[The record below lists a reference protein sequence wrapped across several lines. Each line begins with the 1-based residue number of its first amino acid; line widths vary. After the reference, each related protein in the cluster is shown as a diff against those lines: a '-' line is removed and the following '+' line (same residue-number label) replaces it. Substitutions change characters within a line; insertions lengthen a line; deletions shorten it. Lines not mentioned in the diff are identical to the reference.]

1 MKHAQLSCRGRG
13 ALLCLRRRNRAGAH
27 HSFAAEFDANQPV
40 ELHGTITKMEWIN
53 PHSWLHIDVKN
64 ADGTT
69 TPWMIEGATPNTL
82 LRRGFTR
89 EAVKTG
95 TEITIIGYRAKN
107 GANRANGRDLILPDG
122 SRLFMSSSGT
132 GAPGEGRRRAAG
144 PTVAHHDA
152 SARRIAAWLVREP
165 IVCAAVSTRLRRSG
179 AAARRRRARDR
190 RSELELH
197 HVLGH
202 GLCRRRRP
210 DVRERRQHRL
220 AAHRLARQ
228 LHAHDRLGSRH
239 ERGNVRPQTRLEPGV
254 MEIRLGLA
262 RRHADANRRR
272 GRRTSST
279 AATPGISTATA
290 SPSQYRPSSP
300 SSISSICG

>member
-1 MKHAQLSCRGRG
+1 MRQRSVYALAG
-13 ALLCLRRRNRAGAH
+13 ALLFCASAHDAAAH

-40 ELHGTITKMEWIN
+40 ELRGTITRMEWIN

-132 GAPGEGRRRAAG
+132 GAPGDGEA
-144 PTVAHHDA
+144 PDPQ
-152 SARRIAAWLVREP
+152 EP
-165 IVCAAVSTRLRRSG
+165 
-179 AAARRRRARDR
+179 
-190 RSELELH
+190 
-197 HVLGH
+197 
-202 GLCRRRRP
+202 
-210 DVRERRQHRL
+210 Q
-220 AAHRLARQ
+220 
-228 LHAHDRLGSRH
+228 
-239 ERGNVRPQTRLEPGV
+239 
-254 MEIRLGLA
+254 
-262 RRHADANRRR
+262 
-272 GRRTSST
+272 
-279 AATPGISTATA
+279 
-290 SPSQYRPSSP
+290 
-300 SSISSICG
+300 

>member
-1 MKHAQLSCRGRG
+1 MSWRALCAVTS
-13 ALLCLRRRNRAGAH
+13 ALLCCVAQRASAH

-89 EAVKTG
+89 EAVKSG

-132 GAPGEGRRRAAG
+132 GAPGEEGGAEG
-144 PTVAHHDA
+144 P
-152 SARRIAAWLVREP
+152 
-165 IVCAAVSTRLRRSG
+165 
-179 AAARRRRARDR
+179 
-190 RSELELH
+190 
-197 HVLGH
+197 
-202 GLCRRRRP
+202 
-210 DVRERRQHRL
+210 Q
-220 AAHRLARQ
+220 
-228 LHAHDRLGSRH
+228 
-239 ERGNVRPQTRLEPGV
+239 
-254 MEIRLGLA
+254 
-262 RRHADANRRR
+262 
-272 GRRTSST
+272 
-279 AATPGISTATA
+279 
-290 SPSQYRPSSP
+290 
-300 SSISSICG
+300 